1 MFAHTTHTYVHILYT
16 YTFTHMP
23 ICMYVLYHVFM
34 LSFLSLLCA
43 LRLSLLTA
51 ELNFSKHL
59 PLQQLVAEKGASIT
73 AMKGQQAVRRLK
85 QENALLSNYVSKKK
99 ASERCVY
106 SPQTLLDLAVSTHNT
121 STSMLYWSS
130 PTHT

>member
-1 MFAHTTHTYVHILYT
+1 MYVCAHNTYIRTHTVHIYIHTILVYL
-16 YTFTHMP
+16 
-23 ICMYVLYHVFM
+23 LYHVFM

-73 AMKGQQAVRRLK
+73 AMKGQQTVRRLK

-106 SPQTLLDLAVSTHNT
+106 SPQAVLYLAVSTHNT